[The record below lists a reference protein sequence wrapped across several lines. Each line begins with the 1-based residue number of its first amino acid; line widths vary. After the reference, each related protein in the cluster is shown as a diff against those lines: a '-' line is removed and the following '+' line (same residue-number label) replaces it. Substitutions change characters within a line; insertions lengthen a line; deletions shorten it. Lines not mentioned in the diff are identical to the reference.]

1 MHKIGSKT
9 DCQLGATA
17 QLLGSPIVYPLFR
30 QYICRSQGNKEPTD
44 DAPTSEDYRMW
55 PIVVYMLCT
64 PVLDQCVEYPDLILM
79 VMVLLLYKTEVR

>member
-30 QYICRSQGNKEPTD
+30 QYICRSQGNKDHRGTKNQQMMPPPLKITECGQSLSICCALPFW
-44 DAPTSEDYRMW
+44 TS
-55 PIVVYMLCT
+55 
-64 PVLDQCVEYPDLILM
+64 VLNIL
-79 VMVLLLYKTEVR
+79 T